1 MSIELQILDWEFADK
16 ITSSDSDSEDSDS
29 ETEEDYKNKNKFIIR
44 IFGRKRDGKSVAA
57 IITDFKPFFY
67 IKVYHWW
74 KRSNVDIFE
83 TFIRN
88 KLPKEMRNNLLQT
101 KLVAKHD
108 MVGFT
113 NNKKFKFVKMEF
125 SNLEAMNR
133 TKYLLKNPIKL
144 DFNQRDVLY
153 QLYESNIMPMLRF
166 IHMRE
171 LSASGWIK
179 ITNYQ
184 LDMDEPTHCDINIIV
199 NWLNIEAIEVDS
211 ICPFRLASYDIE
223 ADSSHGDFP
232 VAKKNYKK
240 LAMNVIDDYI
250 NTTKHTKQK
259 NSYYKNLL
267 EHKNN
272 YLEELIYYGVYTK
285 YSNKSSLN
293 MMENKHNIEKVYI
306 KKTFK
311 SPTIDKIGMVVSK
324 INPPQCYKTDINNI
338 PFLTNS
344 PKIQSNQILIYSLY
358 SKTHTILEGVDID
371 NKTIENILE
380 IENKSHNKNKDELP
394 KSLIISHNNQII
406 NSKDS
411 LSTYLGKELLLTQ
424 KIVYK
429 YPDIK
434 IVNNLDQK
442 INLKERV
449 MWQWKN
455 GEWWLDVS
463 EKENKLIEKLYSNKV
478 DDTVIDI
485 KHNGIKTNYH
495 LLLKKKIMVS
505 LEDDQ
510 VIKLKRR
517 VVFSCVRYN
526 DNILKIKNRIEEEY
540 KIPSVQQMLL
550 FNGKELDNN
559 SKLTHYNYFRGGVL
573 HLTIVPFL
581 DNINIKR
588 DDKIN
593 ALTHILDSCLPPV
606 EGDKVIQIGTVIQTL
621 GNPELYKNIITLK
634 GCSSIEDVDVE
645 SYEDEKDVILAWGR
659 LIRDKDPDI
668 ITGYNI
674 FGFDYTFIW
683 NRAVELN
690 CHVEL
695 SQILGR
701 VKNIPS
707 YLKLQNLSSSA
718 FGDNELS
725 YISMSGRIQMDILKI
740 VNIDHKLDS
749 YKLDAVSSHFING
762 NISEIILDTNQQTTT
777 LITNNIIGLTIN
789 NFVSLKQ
796 DDSKYRDGDK
806 LMIVDII
813 EDPDLE
819 NIKKKHKLV
828 INELLD
834 DIDLEKHKYNW
845 GLAKDDVS
853 PKEIFELQQKGDKE
867 RAIIAKYCVQDCVLC
882 IHLANKLDIVINRMG
897 MSNVCFVPLSFIFL
911 RGQGIK
917 TTSLVAEKCRKM
929 NYLMPDRDSNDKLLI
944 EGRKLQKKISKNANE
959 TEKDLLEELIDILL
973 NDEMITNFD
982 RKNELKDYP
991 RINAFYQTIFNK
1003 KKEGYEGAIV
1013 LKPQPGIYFKPVTV
1027 LDYASL
1033 YPSSMISDNLSHDT
1047 IIKVGDK
1054 YIQDTKVDR
1063 DGGMG
1068 KYDNLEGYQY
1078 VDVTYDNYLYI
1089 LKGKQWIKEINPE
1102 QPTITCRYVQ
1112 PKTTI
1117 VDGKEIVKEE
1127 DRGII
1132 PQILNNLLTARKK
1145 TRGKIK
1151 TEKDPFKRSVL
1162 DGLQLAYKI
1171 TANSIYGQIGASTS
1185 TIYFKEI
1192 AASTTAV
1199 GRKMLYIAKDY
1210 VEQNY
1215 PGAKVVYGDTD
1226 SIFIDYNP
1234 CDENGQPLKDKEAL
1248 KKSIDMG
1255 VETEKGIKHLM
1266 KHPHHLEYE
1275 KTFFP
1280 FCLISKKRYVG
1291 RKYEFDLDKYV
1302 LNAMGIVL
1310 KRRDNA
1316 QIVKYVYGGII
1327 DRIMA
1332 GESIQSSIDFLQK
1345 SLMDLLNGKFSMDYL
1360 IISKSLRS
1368 DYKNPQQIAHKVL
1381 ADRMGERDPGNK
1393 PKSNDRIPYVYIE
1406 YKETKG
1412 QTVLQGDKVEHP
1424 LFVTQNNLNIDYEFY
1439 ITNQIMK
1446 PVCQIYGLIQDKPEK
1461 LFQETLRQANNRRNK
1476 YQEITKWFQ
1485 PTKNTIKPDDIIKID
1500 ENDKYNNIIELED
1513 DNEI

>member
-1 MSIELQILDWEFADK
+1 MTIELQILDWEFTDS
-16 ITSSDSDSEDSDS
+16 ITSMDSETENSDSE
-29 ETEEDYKNKNKFIIR
+29 EEEDYKNKNKFIIR
-44 IFGRKRDGKSVAA
+44 IFGRKKDGKSVSV

-67 IKVYHWW
+67 IKVYNWW
-74 KRSNVDIFE
+74 KRTHVDTFE
-83 TFIRN
+83 NFIRN
-88 KLPKEMRNNLLQT
+88 KLPKEIQPNFLQT

-113 NNKKFKFVKMEF
+113 DHKKFKFVKLEF
-125 SNLEAMNR
+125 NNLEAMNR
-133 TKYLLKNPIKL
+133 TKYLLKNPIQL
-144 DFNQRDVLY
+144 DFNTKKILY
-153 QLYESNIMPMLRF
+153 KLYESNIMPMLRF

-179 ITNYQ
+179 ITNYE
-184 LDMDEPTHCDINIIV
+184 LDIDEPTHCDFNIIV
-199 NWLNIEAIEVDS
+199 NWLNVEPLETDS

-240 LAMNVIDDYI
+240 LAMNMIDDYI
-250 NTTKHTKQK
+250 NITKLAKQK

-267 EHKNN
+267 DYKNN
-272 YLEELIYYGVYTK
+272 YLEELIYYGFHTK
-285 YSNKSSLN
+285 YSNKDNLN
-293 MMENKHNIEKVYI
+293 MIDNRHTIDKVYI
-306 KKTFK
+306 KDKFK
-311 SPTIDKIGMVVSK
+311 PPSTNEIIEVITK
-324 INPPQCYKTDINNI
+324 INPPQSYKKDITNI
-338 PFLTNS
+338 P
-344 PKIQSNQILIYSLY
+344 IQTTSLNIESNQILLYSLY
-358 SKTHTILEGVDID
+358 SKSHTILDEVDIV
-371 NKTIENILE
+371 NKTIENLLD
-380 IENKSHNKNKDELP
+380 IENKTHNKDQLP

-411 LSTYLGKELLLTQ
+411 LKNYLGKELLLTQ

-434 IVNNLDQK
+434 IVNNLNQK

-449 MWQWKN
+449 IWQWKK

-463 EKENKLIEKLYSNKV
+463 EKENRLIEKLYAKKI
-478 DDTVIDI
+478 DDTIIDI
-485 KHNGIKTNYH
+485 KYNGIKTNYQ
-495 LLLKKKIMVS
+495 LLLKKKMMIS
-505 LEDDQ
+505 LENDE
-510 VIKLKRR
+510 VIKLKRKII
-517 VVFSCVRYN
+517 FGTVRYN

-540 KIPSVQQMLL
+540 KIPSVQQILL
-550 FNGKELDNN
+550 FNGKELDNS
-559 SKLTHYNYFRGGVL
+559 SKLNHYNYFRGGVL

-581 DNINIKR
+581 DNKNIKR

-593 ALTHILDSCLPPV
+593 ALTHILDNSLPPV

-634 GCSSIEDVDVE
+634 GCSAIEDVDVE
-645 SYEDEKDVILAWGR
+645 SYEEEKDVILAWGR
-659 LIRDKDPDI
+659 LIKEKDPDI

-683 NRAVELN
+683 NRALELN
-690 CHVEL
+690 CHIEL

-749 YKLDAVSSHFING
+749 YKLDAVSSHFMNG
-762 NISEIILDTNQQTTT
+762 SISEIILDTNKQTTT

-796 DDSKYRDGDK
+796 DDSKYRDGEK

-813 EDPDLE
+813 EDTDLE

-828 INELLD
+828 INELLE
-834 DIDLEKHKYNW
+834 DIDLKKHKYNW

-897 MSNVCFVPLSFIFL
+897 MSNVCYVPLSFIFL

-929 NYLMPDRDSNDKLLI
+929 NYLMPDRDANDKLLT
-944 EGRKLQKKISKNANE
+944 EGRKLQKKIPKTNE
-959 TEKDLLEELIDILL
+959 TERDLLEELIDILL

-982 RKNELKDYP
+982 RTNELKDYP
-991 RINAFYQTIFNK
+991 RINAFYQSIFNK
-1003 KKEGYEGAIV
+1003 IKEGYEGAIV
-1013 LKPQPGIYFKPVTV
+1013 LKPYPGIYFKPVSV

-1054 YIQDTKVDR
+1054 YIQDPQVDR
-1063 DGGMG
+1063 EGGMG
-1068 KYDNLEGYQY
+1068 KYDNLEGYEY

-1112 PKTTI
+1112 PKKTL
-1117 VDGKEIVKEE
+1117 VDGEEVVKEE

-1132 PQILNNLLTARKK
+1132 PQILNNLLSARKK

-1210 VEQNY
+1210 VEKNY

-1226 SIFIDYNP
+1226 SIFIDYNV
-1234 CDENGQPLKDKEAL
+1234 CDDNGKPLKDKEAL
-1248 KKSIDMG
+1248 QKSIDMG

-1332 GESIQSSIDFLQK
+1332 GETIQSSIEFLQK

-1393 PKSNDRIPYVYIE
+1393 PKPNDRIPYVYIE
-1406 YKETKG
+1406 YKSKKG
-1412 QTVLQGDKVEHP
+1412 EPVLQGDKVEHP

-1446 PVCQIYGLIQDKPEK
+1446 PVCQIYGLIQDNPEK

-1485 PTKNTIKPDDIIKID
+1485 PTNNTTTKPDNLIEID
-1500 ENDKYNNIIELED
+1500 ENNKFNQIIELED